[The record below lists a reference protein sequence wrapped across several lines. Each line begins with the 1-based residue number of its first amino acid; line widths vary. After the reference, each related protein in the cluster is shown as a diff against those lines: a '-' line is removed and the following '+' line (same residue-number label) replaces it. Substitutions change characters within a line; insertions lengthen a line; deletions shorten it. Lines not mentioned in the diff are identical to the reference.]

1 MERDA
6 LLDDVLRHLAEGT
19 PEAARRACLAAADE
33 CGAAAYGMA
42 ALADFWLGDFAD
54 ATRHAAYG
62 IGRAVDDRARALCL
76 AAAALA
82 AGGDL
87 DAPDVDEDALRRL
100 LATADEPGSRWWSAV
115 RYVAAEAAL
124 VRARIRAA
132 AEVDALGPPGG
143 PAWAG
148 HPFAPMLWI
157 CSTRIAVFSGRIGV
171 ADDLLGPTRDAVRPG
186 SRIAPVVESVAVL
199 VRGNAGDEEGVR
211 AAEAIA
217 AHVPAEPRDF
227 VDRGALLLLAF
238 GAIALYDVATAAAL
252 AFRAGTDEALSRCTL
267 IDRAISFEMF
277 LHAALLEQDRGAVEA
292 WLAALAELAAH
303 PITAP
308 TVQRARARVA
318 IEAGDAATAIDLL
331 TASIERCVADE
342 RGVEAGEG
350 EILLARARILDADL
364 GAATRSLRALVA
376 ETDRAG
382 FGALRRA
389 AGATLAA
396 SGRRLPPVAGAG
408 WEALSAREAEVAR
421 AVLAG
426 QEVDEI
432 AATLFLSPR
441 TVRTHLSRVL
451 CAFGVAT
458 RVGLLAAVGGAAARA
473 DGSAVGAPGA
483 PALSPRQAEVAAL
496 VAAGR
501 TNPQIA
507 GALGISTKGVEK
519 HVSDV
524 LLRWNAGSRFELA
537 RIWWARA

>member
-1 MERDA
+1 MDRDA

-19 PEAARRACLAAADE
+19 PESARSTCLAAAEE

-62 IGRAVDDRARALCL
+62 TERAEDDRARALCL

-87 DAPDVDEDALRRL
+87 DAPEVDEDALRRL
-100 LATADEPGSRWWSAV
+100 LAAADEPGARWWSAV

-124 VRARIRAA
+124 VGARIRDA
-132 AEVDALGPPGG
+132 AEVDALGPSGG

-148 HPFAPMLWI
+148 HPFAPVLGI
-157 CSTRIAVFSGRIGV
+157 CSIRIAAFSGRIEA
-171 ADDLLGPTRDAVRPG
+171 ADALLAPTRQAVRPG
-186 SRIAPVVESVAVL
+186 SRIAPVVASVAVL
-199 VRGNAGDEEGVR
+199 VRGNAGDEDGVR
-211 AAEAIA
+211 AAETIA
-217 AHVPAEPRDF
+217 THVPAEPRDF
-227 VDRGALLLLAF
+227 IDRGALLLLSY

-277 LHAALLEQDRGAVEA
+277 LHAALLEQDPASVEA
-292 WLAALAELAAH
+292 WLAALAELAEH
-303 PITAP
+303 PVTAP
-308 TVQRARARVA
+308 TVHRARARVA
-318 IEAGDAATAIDLL
+318 IEAGDAETAIGLL

-342 RGVEAGEG
+342 RRVEAGEG
-350 EILLARARILDADL
+350 QILLARARILGADL
-364 GAATRSLRALVA
+364 GAATRSLRVLVA
-376 ETDRAG
+376 ESDRAG

-408 WEALSAREAEVAR
+408 WDALSAREAEVAR

-432 AATLFLSPR
+432 AAALFLSPR

-458 RVGLLAAVGGAAARA
+458 RVGLLAAVGGATHDAGR
-473 DGSAVGAPGA
+473 PGA
-483 PALSPRQAEVAAL
+483 SGPGAAPLSPRQAEVAAL

-507 GALGISTKGVEK
+507 GALGISVKGVEK

-524 LLRWNAGSRFELA
+524 LLRWDAGSRFELA
-537 RIWWARA
+537 RIWWSLA